1 MATIPQWSY
10 SRLKTFEGCPKK
22 AEYAYIQRIKEPGN
36 KAMDR
41 GKDIHK
47 LCEEYIRGRFDDD
60 IPKELADF
68 QEAFELLK
76 DLHLKGHVLC
86 EGDWAFTTDWEP
98 TGWFD
103 HDTWGR
109 AKVDA
114 FVHIEGEDN
123 ARVIDFKTG
132 KYDGNQEGHRE
143 QCELYASIV
152 FNRLPELKT
161 ITTELW
167 YLDHGKLDRYQYDKE
182 TVEAKKQRLN
192 DRAVFMTTTTEF
204 PAKPSERKCKWCY
217 FGKQNI
223 CPSRLT

>member
-47 LCEEYIRGRFDDD
+47 LCEEYIRGRYEEMPPALKEFD
-60 IPKELADF
+60 
-68 QEAFELLK
+68 LLK
-76 DLHLKGHVLC
+76 DMHLKGHVLC
-86 EGDWAFTTDWEP
+86 EGDWAFTTEWTP

-114 FVHIEGEDN
+114 FVHVEGDKN

-132 KYDGNQEGHRE
+132 RYEGNQEGHRE

-152 FNRLPELKT
+152 FKRLPELET

-167 YLDHGKLDRYQYDKE
+167 YLDHAKLDRYQYDKE
-182 TVEAKKQRLN
+182 TVEAKRERLN
-192 DRAVFMTTTTEF
+192 ARAVTMTTTEEF
-204 PAKPSERKCKWCY
+204 PAKPSQFKCKWCY

-223 CPSRLT
+223 CPSRFD